1 MVWSDLIGFHYA
13 SGATR
18 LRIFFLTVTIT
29 LCKSVFP
36 IAFHYFSCS
45 YFAPMAAWVAV
56 LNCGLKE
63 NLLDIHIFR
72 NTGNTGV
79 PKDAFTK
86 VLKTQLI
93 NNSWRRKKLLTELV
107 TKGALFSY
115 LPFKNWTGISMD
127 WNNNGLKQWFVRLD
141 NFFLLLFYI
150 IFICVF
156 VWLCNLCEH
165 MHGGC

>member
-1 MVWSDLIGFHYA
+1 
-13 SGATR
+13 
-18 LRIFFLTVTIT
+18 
-29 LCKSVFP
+29 
-36 IAFHYFSCS
+36 
-45 YFAPMAAWVAV
+45 MAAWVAV

-93 NNSWRRKKLLTELV
+93 NNSWRRKRLLTELV

-141 NFFLLLFYI
+141 NFFASFYI

-156 VWLCNLCEH
+156 VWLCNVCEH
-165 MHGGC
+165 MHGGVLKRGVGSPWTRVRGYCKPSDVGSGNKAHSFASFKQTNKKKLNLLLKY